1 MKNKIA
7 IEVSLLVS
15 LLGFFIGGIIQINNE
30 VIDIFLSA
38 ITGSIIIF
46 FITYII
52 MVIFYRGK
60 DYIIDDTTEKK
71 QETNKGKKV
80 DILIND
86 TDEIVNNY
94 LNK

>member
-38 ITGSIIIF
+38 ITGSIIVF
-46 FITYII
+46 FIAYTI

-60 DYIIDDTTEKK
+60 DYIIDETTEKK
-71 QETNKGKKV
+71 QENNKGKKV

>member
-38 ITGSIIIF
+38 ITGSFIVF
-46 FITYII
+46 FIAYII

-60 DYIIDDTTEKK
+60 DYIIDEATEKK
-71 QETNKGKKV
+71 QENNKGKKV

-86 TDEIVNNY
+86 TDEIINNY

>member
-7 IEVSLLVS
+7 IEISLLVS

-38 ITGSIIIF
+38 ITGSIIVF
-46 FITYII
+46 FIAYIAI
-52 MVIFYRGK
+52 VIFYRDK
-60 DYIIDDTTEKK
+60 DKLIYESTEKK
-71 QETNKGKKV
+71 EEHNKGKKI
-80 DILIND
+80 DIIIND
-86 TDEIVNNY
+86 TDEIINNY